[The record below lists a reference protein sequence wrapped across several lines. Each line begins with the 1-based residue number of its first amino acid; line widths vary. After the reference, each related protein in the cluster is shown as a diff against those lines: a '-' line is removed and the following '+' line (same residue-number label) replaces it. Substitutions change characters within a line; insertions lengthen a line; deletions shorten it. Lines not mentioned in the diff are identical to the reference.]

1 MTFFFFGCAVLAQNL
16 LDARFTKGCLVV
28 GQTITDRVQE
38 LLRVPPY
45 MCKPKGVRSS
55 LALLVQIR
63 TNSDAAGEQDGK
75 PYKPGRI
82 MACCY
87 AEPAEFV
94 VINEYVLVVRFSYLL
109 LFHMRVSSY
118 CYVSS
123 YY

>member
-1 MTFFFFGCAVLAQNL
+1 M
-16 LDARFTKGCLVV
+16 
-28 GQTITDRVQE
+28 
-38 LLRVPPY
+38 
-45 MCKPKGVRSS
+45 
-55 LALLVQIR
+55 
-63 TNSDAAGEQDGK
+63 SDAAGEQGGK
-75 PYKPGRI
+75 PVKPRRI

-94 VINEYVLVVRFSYLL
+94 VIDEYVLVVRFSYLL